1 MNKFSSG
8 YKLKSIKNK
17 IIQSN
22 VNNYAKASGD
32 LNPIH
37 LNESFAKKSIFKNT
51 IAHGMMIGGILSEM
65 LFAEYGDLWLSKS
78 SIDIKFK
85 APVYMNEE
93 ITTYGEVIKNEDNK
107 SEWSNFL
114 INTYREVFE
123 IDDPKIDDIRNFQQ
137 IYYVKDVVVNMIHDI
152 LL

>member
-1 MNKFSSG
+1 MNKFSCG

-17 IIQSN
+17 IIQTN

-37 LNESFAKKSIFKNT
+37 LDKSFAKKSIFKNT

-85 APVYMNEE
+85 APVFMDEE
-93 ITTYGEVIKNEDNK
+93 IITYGEVINNEN
-107 SEWSNFL
+107 NIL
-114 INTYREVFE
+114 
-123 IDDPKIDDIRNFQQ
+123 KIDL
-137 IYYVKDVVVNMIHDI
+137 VVEKNNGTEAIKGFAI
-152 LL
+152 IEF

>member
-1 MNKFSSG
+1 MNKFTCG

-17 IIQSN
+17 IIQKN

-37 LNESFAKKSIFKNT
+37 LDKLFAEKSIFKNI

-93 ITTYGEVIKNEDNK
+93 IATYGEVVNNENNK
-107 SEWSNFL
+107 L
-114 INTYREVFE
+114 
-123 IDDPKIDDIRNFQQ
+123 KIDLV
-137 IYYVKDVVVNMIHDI
+137 VKKNNGTEAVKGFAII
-152 LL
+152 EF

>member
-1 MNKFSSG
+1 MNKFTCG

-17 IIQSN
+17 IIQTN

-32 LNPIH
+32 LNRIH
-37 LNESFAKKSIFKNT
+37 LDKSFAKKSIFKNT

-93 ITTYGEVIKNEDNK
+93 IATYGEVVNNENNK
-107 SEWSNFL
+107 L
-114 INTYREVFE
+114 
-123 IDDPKIDDIRNFQQ
+123 KIDLV
-137 IYYVKDVVVNMIHDI
+137 VKKNNGTEAIKGFAI
-152 LL
+152 IEF

>member
-8 YKLKSIKNK
+8 YKLKSIKSK
-17 IIQSN
+17 IIQTN
-22 VNNYAKASGD
+22 VTNYAKASGD

-37 LNESFAKKSIFKNT
+37 LDKTFAKKSIFKNT

-85 APVYMNEE
+85 APVFMNEE
-93 ITTYGEVIKNEDNK
+93 IITYGEVVNNENNK
-107 SEWSNFL
+107 L
-114 INTYREVFE
+114 
-123 IDDPKIDDIRNFQQ
+123 KIDL
-137 IYYVKDVVVNMIHDI
+137 VVEKNNGTEAIKGFAI
-152 LL
+152 IEF

>member
-1 MNKFSSG
+1 MNKFSCG

-17 IIQSN
+17 IIQTN

-37 LNESFAKKSIFKNT
+37 LDKSFAKKSIFKNT

-85 APVYMNEE
+85 APVFMDEE
-93 ITTYGEVIKNEDNK
+93 IITYGEVINNENNK
-107 SEWSNFL
+107 L
-114 INTYREVFE
+114 
-123 IDDPKIDDIRNFQQ
+123 KIDLV
-137 IYYVKDVVVNMIHDI
+137 VKKNNGTEAIKGFAI
-152 LL
+152 IEF

>member
-1 MNKFSSG
+1 MNKFTCG

-17 IIQSN
+17 IIQTN

-37 LNESFAKKSIFKNT
+37 LDKSFAKKSIFKNT

-65 LFAEYGDLWLSKS
+65 LFDEYGDLWLSKS

-93 ITTYGEVIKNEDNK
+93 IATYGEVVNNENNK
-107 SEWSNFL
+107 L
-114 INTYREVFE
+114 
-123 IDDPKIDDIRNFQQ
+123 KIDL
-137 IYYVKDVVVNMIHDI
+137 VVEKNNGTEAIKGFAI
-152 LL
+152 IEF

>member
-1 MNKFSSG
+1 MNKFSCG

-17 IIQSN
+17 IIQKN

-37 LNESFAKKSIFKNT
+37 LDKLFAEKSIFKNT

-93 ITTYGEVIKNEDNK
+93 IATYGEVVNNENNK
-107 SEWSNFL
+107 L
-114 INTYREVFE
+114 
-123 IDDPKIDDIRNFQQ
+123 KIDLV
-137 IYYVKDVVVNMIHDI
+137 VKKNNGTEAIKGFAI
-152 LL
+152 IEF

>member
-1 MNKFSSG
+1 MNKFSCG

-17 IIQSN
+17 IIQTN

-37 LNESFAKKSIFKNT
+37 LDKSFAKKSIFKNT

-65 LFAEYGDLWLSKS
+65 LFDEYGDLWLSKS

-85 APVYMNEE
+85 APVFMDEE
-93 ITTYGEVIKNEDNK
+93 IITYGEVINNENNK
-107 SEWSNFL
+107 L
-114 INTYREVFE
+114 
-123 IDDPKIDDIRNFQQ
+123 KIDL
-137 IYYVKDVVVNMIHDI
+137 VVEKNNGTEAIKGFAI
-152 LL
+152 IEF

>member
-17 IIQSN
+17 IIQTN

-37 LNESFAKKSIFKNT
+37 LDKSFAKKSIFKNT

-65 LFAEYGDLWLSKS
+65 LFDEYGDLWLSKS

-85 APVYMNEE
+85 APVFMNEE
-93 ITTYGEVIKNEDNK
+93 IITYGEVVNNENNK
-107 SEWSNFL
+107 L
-114 INTYREVFE
+114 
-123 IDDPKIDDIRNFQQ
+123 KIDL
-137 IYYVKDVVVNMIHDI
+137 VVEKNNGTEAIKGFAI
-152 LL
+152 IEF